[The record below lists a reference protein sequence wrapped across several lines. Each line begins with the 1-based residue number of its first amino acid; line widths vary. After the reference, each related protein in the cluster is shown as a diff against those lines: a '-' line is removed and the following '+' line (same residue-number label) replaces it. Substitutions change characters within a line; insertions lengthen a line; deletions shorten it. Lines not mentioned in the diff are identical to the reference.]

1 MAVVFPD
8 VEKLLVAHLQAAL
21 NTHYG
26 SGVVRVATKKAPAE
40 TTPYPSREVVIAAQY
55 QAVRENVLQEVTAVV
70 DVYANTYANAS
81 DLALV
86 TGALVVTISR
96 EYVKR
101 AVVSVGPIR
110 LLEDSTQEKRTLSV
124 DITVKG
130 STL

>member
-8 VEKLLVAHLQAAL
+8 VEKLLVAHLQATL
-21 NTHYG
+21 NARYG

-40 TTPYPSREVVIAAQY
+40 TTPYPSREVVVAAQY
-55 QAVRENVLQEVTAVV
+55 QGVRENVLQEVTAVV
-70 DVYANTYANAS
+70 DIYANTYENAS

-86 TGALVVTISR
+86 TGALIVTISR
-96 EYVKR
+96 DYIKR
-101 AVVSVGPIR
+101 AVVTVGPIR

-124 DITVKG
+124 DLTVKG

>member
-8 VEKLLVAHLQAAL
+8 VEKLLVAHLQTAL

-40 TTPYPSREVVIAAQY
+40 TNPYPSREVVIAAQY
-55 QAVRENVLQEVTAVV
+55 QGVRENVLQEVTAVV
-70 DVYANTYANAS
+70 DVYANTYENAS

-96 EYVKR
+96 QYVKR

>member
-1 MAVVFPD
+1 MAIVFPD
-8 VEKLLVAHLQAAL
+8 VEKLLVAHLQTAL

-40 TTPYPSREVVIAAQY
+40 TTPYPSREVIVSAQY
-55 QAVRENVLQEVTAVV
+55 QGVRENVIQEATAVLE
-70 DVYANTYANAS
+70 VYANTYENAS
-81 DLALV
+81 DLGLV

-96 EYVKR
+96 QYVKR

-124 DITVKG
+124 DLTLKG

>member
-8 VEKLLVAHLQAAL
+8 VEKLLVAHLQTTL
-21 NTHYG
+21 NARYG

-40 TTPYPSREVVIAAQY
+40 TSPYPSREVVVAAQY
-55 QAVRENVLQEVTAVV
+55 QGVRENVLQEVTAVV
-70 DVYANTYANAS
+70 DIYANTYENAS

-96 EYVKR
+96 DYVKR
-101 AVVSVGPIR
+101 AVVTVGPIR

-124 DITVKG
+124 DLTVKG